1 MSDKRK
7 ATHQLLLLRHAKSS
21 RNIPSTPDHERPLSK
36 RGRNAAQV
44 MGRVMR
50 SEDLVP
56 DLVLVSTARRAME
69 TLEALEP
76 WAEQPILDAKKALY
90 LASAP
95 SMLDLLRNLKETAQ
109 SVLLIG
115 HNPGLHALA
124 VLLVGAH
131 SKAAERKLAKRL
143 AKSYPSGTLA
153 EFALACPWSQIEEG
167 SGRLVRF
174 VTPRELKALA

>member
-7 ATHQLLLLRHAKSS
+7 APHQLLLLRQAKSS

-36 RGRNAAQV
+36 RGRKAAQM

-56 DLVLVSTARRAME
+56 DLVLASTARRAME

-95 SMLDLLRNLKETAQ
+95 RMLDLLRNL
-109 SVLLIG
+109 
-115 HNPGLHALA
+115 N
-124 VLLVGAH
+124 
-131 SKAAERKLAKRL
+131 
-143 AKSYPSGTLA
+143 
-153 EFALACPWSQIEEG
+153 
-167 SGRLVRF
+167 
-174 VTPRELKALA
+174 